1 MKKFGII
8 VIALAMLVGMTGFA
22 MADPGVNATFET
34 QGITIVTSIQAQGNF
49 DSRTDLDWVQSSV
62 DPITEIPK
70 LDDGVYY
77 AKSYQEDTQSNGVG
91 NIYYDKTTQVETK
104 ARLTNQWN
112 VEATKQINFVGIDG
126 ARVSSDERI
135 FLDGTGQAQNTEN
148 RVICVFAPS
157 VSSNI
162 PAFCNV
168 VDTGSK
174 IDMSVANVATTSGD
188 RFITASADTPI
199 EEYHTIR
206 VDMLGDAPSIGQAQ
220 AYMKG
225 LIMEGRDNAVDQGG
239 NPAMFNKVEFEER
252 TSVDGYIMLFDKDM
266 RWVSGVKRA

>member
-1 MKKFGII
+1 
-8 VIALAMLVGMTGFA
+8 MTGFA
-22 MADPGVNATFET
+22 MADPGVKATFET
-34 QGITIVTSIQAQGNF
+34 QGITIVTSIQAQGNMH
-49 DSRTDLDWVQSSV
+49 SMTDVDWVQSSA
-62 DPITEIPK
+62 DPITEVPK
-70 LDDGVYY
+70 LDAGTYY
-77 AKSYQEDTQSNGVG
+77 ASTYQEDTQSNGVG

-112 VEATKQINFVGIDG
+112 IEAVKQINFVGIDG
-126 ARVSSDERI
+126 ARISSDESI

-168 VDTGSK
+168 VDTGSS
-174 IDMSVANVATTSGD
+174 IDMSVANVATTTGN
-188 RFITASADTPI
+188 RFITASADTPV

-206 VDMLGDAPSIGQAQ
+206 VDMLGDSPSIGQAQ

-225 LIMEGRDNAVDQGG
+225 LIMEGRGDTMVGGQPNGNPG
-239 NPAMFNKVEFEER
+239 NPAMFNKIEFEER
-252 TSVDGYIMLFDKDM
+252 TTVDGYIMLFDKDM